1 MKADKYL
8 KKGISYE
15 DQGVNDVVKKCRRHE
30 ASKWKE
36 AKLMLKKWL
45 AEDRTV
51 GTGPVKM
58 PVLTNELA
66 MLLVFGRRMRG
77 SVTQ

>member
-1 MKADKYL
+1 MKPDKYL
-8 KKGISYE
+8 KRGISYE
-15 DQGVNDVVKKCRRHE
+15 NQGVDDVIKTCRRHE

-36 AKLMLKKWL
+36 AKLMLNKWL

-51 GTGPVKM
+51 GIGPVKM

-66 MLLVFGRRMRG
+66 ILLVFGRRIAAREAP
-77 SVTQ
+77 